1 MTRRLLWTSS
11 IIVILA
17 ESLGASPYQRQVGVS
32 GNLNSVGSDTLN
44 NLMTLWGEGFKKHY
58 RNVRI
63 QIEGKGSST
72 APPASIEG
80 VAQLAPMSRAM
91 KNSELEAFEKRYG
104 FKPTRYAIA
113 IDSLA
118 VYVHKDNPLEQVSLP
133 EIDAIFSKT
142 RRGGGKDD
150 IKTWGQLGIRD
161 KKWHKTPISTYGRNS
176 ASGTY
181 GFFKKRALF
190 GGDFKDTVKEQP
202 GSASVVN
209 GVGGD
214 LFGIGY
220 SGIGYRTSDVKAVA
234 IKKTATSPAVSST
247 FANVINR
254 SYPLGRALFIYVNKH
269 PKKPLPK
276 LVREFL
282 KFALSA
288 DGQQIVNKDGYGAL
302 PVSLRTKQLS
312 TL

>member
-72 APPASIEG
+72 APPALIEG